1 MGLRPGG
8 SRSVYVQTR
17 GRDGRSHQAR
27 RCTRCSHRVWSLSM
41 TDLHPSHSGAYTSAK
56 LMIVVAARALAE
68 VRTVFVGVGLPNVA
82 CNLARR
88 TVAPDLE
95 LIYESGVYGARPARQ
110 PLSIG
115 DPALATGATSV
126 VSMADLFGL
135 YLQGGLVDVA
145 LLGGAQIDRYGNLNT
160 TVIGTYKKPKTRLP
174 GSGGACEIAI
184 NAQRSFMIMRLKRRA
199 FVDKLDFVTSPGHLT
214 GGDSRARLGLPG
226 GGPELVITDKAILT
240 FDNPQREMQLSELY
254 PGVTAR
260 DVQAEVGWPLRLAGT
275 IRETA
280 APTSEELHLIRDEV
294 DPQGMY
300 R

>member
-1 MGLRPGG
+1 M
-8 SRSVYVQTR
+8 SE
-17 GRDGRSHQAR
+17 
-27 RCTRCSHRVWSLSM
+27 LSYSDSEM
-41 TDLHPSHSGAYTSAK
+41 MVA
-56 LMIVVAARALAE
+56 VAARVLKGA
-68 VRTVFVGVGLPNVA
+68 RTVFVGVGLPNMA
-82 CNLARR
+82 CNLARF

-95 LIYESGVYGARPARQ
+95 LIYESGVYGARPERL

-115 DPALATGATSV
+115 DPTLVSGAASV

-135 YLQGGLVDVA
+135 YLQRGLVEIA

-160 TVIGTYKKPKTRLP
+160 TVIGDYKKPKTRLP

-184 NAQRSFMIMRLKRRA
+184 HARRTFMIMRLKKRA

-226 GGPELVITDKAILT
+226 GGPELVITDKALLN
-240 FDNPQREMQLSELY
+240 FDNPEREMQLIELY
-254 PGVTAR
+254 PGVTAN
-260 DVQAEVGWPLRLAGT
+260 DVQAEVGWPLRS
-275 IRETA
+275 
-280 APTSEELHLIRDEV
+280 APTLGETPAPTAEELRLMRNEV